1 MTRRASTAR
10 FDRLQHGRR
19 AAPVGHVH
27 LGLGNF
33 FRAHQAWYTEHA
45 PDAAEWGI
53 AAFGGRGQS
62 LADTLGAQD
71 GLYTLV
77 TRGSA
82 HDAFEVVSSL
92 SSPHAAADHDAWSRY
107 FCSPH
112 VRVVTMTVTEAG
124 YVRDA
129 DGGLDRG
136 RPEVLADVETLRRR
150 SGAHLRTAPAKLVA
164 GLLARR
170 DADAGPI
177 TLMSC
182 DNVPDNGN
190 VVTRVVRD
198 LTEMVDPSLQGWLDS
213 TVSAV
218 TTMIDRI
225 TPRSTEE
232 DRATV
237 ETVTGI
243 RDRAPVVTEPFR
255 EWVLSGSFPGGL
267 PRWEGAGARFAD
279 EITPFE
285 QRKLWLLNGGH
296 SSLAYNGLIRG
307 HQTIAQAVA
316 DDTCRHWLEGWWR
329 EASAHLTLPAED
341 LAAYRSALLDRF
353 ANPRI
358 HHRLDQI
365 AADGSQKLPLR
376 ILPALRLERAG
387 GRLPTGATVILG
399 AWIGHLRGAGGTVA
413 DARAEE
419 FVALAA
425 GSLEEAVRRVLG
437 MLDPSVGGDDV
448 VVSAVVD
455 CTRHLSRET

>member
-1 MTRRASTAR
+1 MTRRADTGGLS
-10 FDRLQHGRR
+10 RLAHGRR
-19 AAPVGHVH
+19 AAPVGLVH

-53 AAFGGRGQS
+53 AAFSGRGQS
-62 LADTLGAQD
+62 LADTLSAQD

-77 TRGSA
+77 TRGSD

-92 SSPHAAADHDAWSRY
+92 SRPHAATDHDAWSGY
-107 FCSPH
+107 FRSPH
-112 VRVVTMTVTEAG
+112 VRVVSLTITEAG

-129 DGGLDRG
+129 DGGLDRD
-136 RPEVLADVETLRRR
+136 RPEVLTDVDVLRGR
-150 SGAHLRTAPAKLVA
+150 SDAPLQTAPAKILA

-182 DNVPDNGN
+182 DNVPDNGH
-190 VVTRVVRD
+190 VVARVLRD
-198 LTEMVDPSLQGWLDS
+198 LTETVDPSLQGWLDDN
-213 TVSAV
+213 VSAV

-237 ETVTGI
+237 ASVTGV
-243 RDRAPVVTEPFR
+243 RDLAPVVTEPFH
-255 EWVLSGSFPGGL
+255 EWVLNDAFPGGR
-267 PRWEGAGARFAD
+267 PTWEDAGARFTED
-279 EITPFE
+279 ITPFE

-316 DDTCRHWLEGWWR
+316 DDTCRHWLEQWWQ

-341 LAAYRSALLDRF
+341 LAAYRSALVDRF

-387 GRLPTGATVILG
+387 GRLPTGATVVLG

-413 DARAEE
+413 DARAVEV
-419 FVALAA
+419 VALAA
-425 GSLEEAVRRVLG
+425 GSLEDAVPRVLAT
-437 MLDPSVGGDDV
+437 LDSSLGGDDAFV
-448 VVSAVVD
+448 TAVIE
-455 CTRHLSRET
+455 CTRDLSHDT